1 MIEKITEGEHRK
13 ASILMDS
20 KIGENINHL
29 KAKILYTLRQN
40 NSVVK
45 LGLCLNRSERMLAVK
60 VLHLC

>member
-40 NSVVK
+40 K
-45 LGLCLNRSERMLAVK
+45 LTQ
-60 VLHLC
+60 